1 MLLVL
6 NSHLR
11 GIYYTNKQNNNFA
24 MCSITKM
31 YMIKNTYCRQG
42 RIVIFST
49 CSKTILAY
57 IHVSLHILT
66 YILLFARDSV
76 SMNLTWLYIY
86 LGQDSSSA
94 LSNYFIFSKKIR
106 MISLKSYAT
115 VN

>member
-1 MLLVL
+1 
-6 NSHLR
+6 
-11 GIYYTNKQNNNFA
+11 
-24 MCSITKM
+24 
-31 YMIKNTYCRQG
+31 MIENIDCRHG

-94 LSNYFIFSKKIR
+94 LTNYFTFLKKNKDDFFKILR
-106 MISLKSYAT
+106 
-115 VN
+115 NC